1 MSDTRY
7 IHPQPGPQTIFATST
22 ADIAIFSGQPGS
34 GKTGALVFELGR
46 WSHVEHYS
54 GIAFRRLA
62 RDLVGEGSLWNL
74 AKKWWR
80 HTGARLPQHTAYW
93 DATSSSVQF
102 DHLQY
107 ESDVSA
113 HDGHEYAVIAFDEL
127 PHFEQSQFDYLA
139 YTRNRSTCG
148 VRSYVRASTM
158 AAPDTWVHAMV
169 KGWLLPDGW
178 PNFQMSGVV
187 RWFLRSPFSDEI
199 VWFDKQEDADALAWE
214 FRKNDP
220 TWKGKPKSFTVVHS
234 VTEDNA
240 ILTASNPDYASG
252 FANLTRDE
260 RLRKL
265 GNWEARPPSSG
276 MFDRQW
282 FKVFDRVDVSQIA
295 FSVRAWDKAST
306 LPNDKDAESENHDP
320 DWTRG
325 VLMHFMKN
333 GMIIVADVVSCRD
346 RPAVVDL
353 LYSKTAECDG
363 PLCTQAFW
371 RDPGQGGDV
380 DEEHTKQVLR
390 KVSGCGAV
398 EFVREA
404 KNKVAYA
411 IPVAAYA
418 DPTTPGSMGIVRG
431 TWNGEYL
438 SELSV
443 FPLDKSSSGA
453 KYKKDQVDATSRG
466 FLEIDK
472 RRNGA
477 GGWAQAMRGVRL

>member
-1 MSDTRY
+1 MTPRY
-7 IHPQPGPQTIFATST
+7 IQPQPGPQTLFATT
-22 ADIAIFSGQPGS
+22 PADIAFFSGQPGS

-46 WSHVEHYS
+46 WCHVPYYS

-74 AKKWWR
+74 ARRWWP
-80 HTGARLPQHTAYW
+80 HTGARMPQHTAYW
-93 DATSSSVQF
+93 DKINASVQF
-102 DHLQY
+102 DHVQL
-107 ESDVSA
+107 ESSVEN

-127 PHFEQSQFDYLA
+127 PHFEQSQFEYLA
-139 YTRNRSTCG
+139 FTRNRSTCG
-148 VRSYVRASTM
+148 VRPYVRASTM
-158 AAPDTWVHAMV
+158 AAPDTWVHDMV
-169 KGWLLPDGW
+169 RPWLLSDGW
-178 PNFQMSGVV
+178 PNLRMSGVV
-187 RWFLRSPFSDEI
+187 RWFLKSPFDDKL
-199 VWFDKQEDADALAWE
+199 VWFDQQPDADAYARELA
-214 FRKNDP
+214 KADP

-240 ILTASNPDYASG
+240 ILTAANPDYASG

-276 MFDRQW
+276 MFDRMW
-282 FKVFDRVDVSQIA
+282 FKVMDRVDPSQIS

-325 VLMHFMKN
+325 VLMHYLRS
-333 GMIIVADVVSCRD
+333 GIVVIADVVSIRD
-346 RPAVVDL
+346 RPGKVDA

-363 PLCTQAFW
+363 PLVVQAFW
-371 RDPGQGGDV
+371 RDPAQAGDV
-380 DEEHTKQVLR
+380 DEEHTRQVLR
-390 KVSGCGAV
+390 KVSGCGPV

-411 IPVAAYA
+411 QPVAAYA
-418 DPTTPGSMGIVRG
+418 DPTTPGSMAIVRG

-443 FPLDKSSSGA
+443 FPLDKSSSGT

-466 FLEIDK
+466 FLEID
-472 RRNGA
+472 RRKNGA
-477 GGWAQAMRGVRL
+477 GGWLNAMKGVRL